1 VTDPRAEVAFDHY
14 SDGFAADPYPQLAE
28 LRTGCPV
35 AHSDAH
41 GGFWVA
47 TRYADIQDLL
57 ARPADFSSCRSSVP
71 EDIGLGDVII
81 PPLHL
86 DPPEHTRFK
95 KLLAPVFSVTQTAP
109 FEPAA
114 RAYVVELLDGL
125 VAAGDFDASHDFA
138 RLVPTAVLCQ
148 ILGVPDDVELLS
160 SLVEQILE
168 IAGTD
173 PEAALTAAM
182 TLFAHVTAIVEAR
195 KAAPGDDVVSLLLAS
210 ELDGE
215 RLTDDEVTFVAI
227 LLVLAGIDT
236 TWSTLSLALLHLATH
251 PEDQA
256 RLRADPDLL
265 ETARE
270 EFLRLYAPVTIARKV
285 IDDIVFGGQHL
296 AKGEMVLV
304 SIPSANRDAE
314 VFDRP
319 DEFVPDRTN
328 NRHLAFGSGIHRC
341 LGIHFA
347 RMELRVGLEEFL
359 RRVPPFELDPAGEVT
374 WARGQVRRPKT
385 VPLRFLDA

>member
-1 VTDPRAEVAFDHY
+1 VTDLRAEVDLDHY

-28 LRTGCPV
+28 LRDRCPV

-47 TRYADIQDLL
+47 TRYADIQDLCG
-57 ARPADFSSCRSSVP
+57 RPDEFSSRYSSVP
-71 EDIGLGDVII
+71 NDIGFGDVRI
-81 PPLHL
+81 PPLQL

-95 KLLAPVFSVTQTAP
+95 KLMTPVFSVAQAAP

-114 RAYVVELLDGL
+114 RSYVADLLDGL
-125 VAAGDFDASHDFA
+125 VTDGGFDASHDFA

-160 SLVEQILE
+160 GLVEQMLE
-168 IAGTD
+168 NAATD
-173 PEAALTAAM
+173 PDTAMAAGM
-182 TLFAHVTAIVEAR
+182 TLFAHVGGIVAAR
-195 KAAPGDDVVSLLLAS
+195 KEQPGSDVLSHLLAS
-210 ELDGE
+210 EVDGE
-215 RLTDDEVTFVAI
+215 RLTDEEVIFVGI

-236 TWSTLSLALLHLATH
+236 TWSTLSLTVLHLATH

-256 RLRADPDLL
+256 RLRAEPGLL

-270 EFLRLYAPVTIARKV
+270 EFLRIYAPVTVARQV
-285 IDDIVFGGQHL
+285 VADLAFEGQHL
-296 AKGEMVLV
+296 HEGDMVLV
-304 SIPSANRDAE
+304 SFPSANRDGT
-314 VFDRP
+314 VFDQP
-319 DEFVPDRTN
+319 DEVVLDRAN

-347 RMELRVGLEEFL
+347 RMELQVGLEELL
-359 RRVPPFELDPAGEVT
+359 RRVPPFELDPARPVT

-385 VPLRFLDA
+385 VPLRFIDG